1 MPACNALSSH
11 WMEAKRMQEDSFSE
25 GEHFVGVL
33 IPVSICK
40 CCIHQ
45 VQLCNHMSNSYYHN
59 LKRGF
64 NFKKFKMT
72 T

>member
-1 MPACNALSSH
+1 
-11 WMEAKRMQEDSFSE
+11 MQEDSFSE

-33 IPVSICK
+33 IPVSIRK

-45 VQLCNHMSNSYYHN
+45 VQLRNHMSNSYHHN